1 MSYTPSPS
9 ERRRFRRLLAKLTP
23 DSSTYQEYHER
34 AGRYLAA
41 HDLLLPAVS
50 YGGHTGAV
58 TRLRMRKSELFGPEY
73 LVAFVDSEWLR
84 RVAPESDAIASTMLG
99 PDLNSAPPPLVLVP
113 EARARSRSESFRS
126 VLEHEFVHIN
136 QALLGVFPYESAGG
150 RAKNLVADF
159 LAYTGAEYEANVL
172 QLTQWPRLYPCKCP
186 LSLDHWCVLRGYS
199 QALEKTLMAVAEH
212 NLSSDEVSRFLDT
225 LPKALPSGFKRMGVH
240 KQLARWFQERWNQH
254 VYAAIAHLCNA
265 LPELKD
271 NNAFR
276 SAGRWLKIRLGV
288 KTPSAPSSTIPT
300 NSILR

>member
-1 MSYTPSPS
+1 MPYTPSPS

-23 DSSTYQEYHER
+23 GSSTYREYHER
-34 AGRYLAA
+34 AERYLAA

-50 YGGHTGAV
+50 YRGQNGAV
-58 TRLRMRKSELFGPEY
+58 SRLQMRKSELFGPEY
-73 LVAFVDSEWLR
+73 LVAYVDSEWLR
-84 RVAPESDAIASTMLG
+84 RVAPESDAIASPTLG
-99 PDLNSAPPPLVLVP
+99 PDSNLAPPPLVLVP

-136 QALLGVFPYESAGG
+136 QVLLGVFPSESAGG

-159 LAYTGAEYEANVL
+159 LAYTRAEYEANIL
-172 QLTQWPRLYPCKCP
+172 QLTRWPRLYPCELS

-199 QALEKTLMAVAEH
+199 QALEQSLMSAAER
-212 NLSSDEVSRFLDT
+212 NLPSGEVSRFLDL
-225 LPKALPSGFKRMGVH
+225 LPKALPAGFDRIGVG
-240 KQLARWFQERWNQH
+240 KKLAPWFQERWNQH

-276 SAGRWLKIRLGV
+276 SAARWLKTRLGV
-288 KTPSAPSSTIPT
+288 KTPSAPSSTI
-300 NSILR
+300 SRK